1 MFEKDD
7 KQLCTRIN
15 RLFNEALKRYALV
28 EDGDRILVGL
38 SGGKDSMAL
47 LQLLALRSRIFKPR
61 FNVEAAFVRMKNIPY
76 QCDEE
81 YLRSFAESLGV
92 RLHILDATFSSNS
105 STTSQSSMLKVQSS
119 KQKPH
124 CFLCSW
130 NRRKRLFCAAK
141 ELECNKIAL
150 GHNKDDIIQT
160 ALMNLTFEGT
170 FSTMR
175 PMMKMDKFDMTIIR
189 PLCLIREHDLQE
201 YAEIQAFRKQ
211 VKNCPFEDASHRHD
225 MKGIIAQLEE
235 MNPEFSYSFFHAI
248 MKDLNF
254 K

>member
-92 RLHILDATFSSNS
+92 RLHVFE
-105 STTSQSSMLKVQSS
+105 TSFDES
-119 KQKPH
+119 KDHRHTH

-130 NRRKRLFCAAK
+130 NRRKRLFSAAK
-141 ELECNKIAL
+141 ELGCNKIAL

-189 PLCLIREHDLQE
+189 PLCLIREHDLEE

-211 VKNCPFEDASHRHD
+211 VKNCPFEDASHRYD

-248 MKDLNF
+248 MKDL
-254 K
+254 KL